1 MRIPHDE
8 IKRHQREL
16 QETLQ
21 SRVPYTNAAFEE
33 DRMSQMNKVQHIK
46 STSLLSKQ
54 RSYGTI
60 EDTAPKLR
68 SNSKEVVT
76 IMEEVNLHND
86 RYKRNR
92 GPYQNQRAA
101 SQLQHSPEAPSRFS
115 NFKPKRHSSYN
126 SHVQTN

>member
-1 MRIPHDE
+1 
-8 IKRHQREL
+8 
-16 QETLQ
+16 
-21 SRVPYTNAAFEE
+21 
-33 DRMSQMNKVQHIK
+33 MNKVQHIK

-60 EDTAPKLR
+60 EDPGSKLR

-92 GPYQNQRAA
+92 GPYQNARAA
-101 SQLQHSPEAPSRFS
+101 SQLHNDLATAEAPSRFS

-126 SHVQTN
+126 NHVQTNQPTKRNVSLTP